1 MMDIRPIQQIYSLS
15 RIGNQPNRDRS
26 ESAGNEDGVQADFS
40 RSMRIHRS
48 LSAAED
54 IRPEKVSEARRLIAA
69 DDFPSD
75 AELSAVSQL
84 LVGHLST
91 SNNRD

>member
-1 MMDIRPIQQIYSLS
+1 MDIRPIQKFYSLG
-15 RIGNQPNRDRS
+15 RIGNPPNRGRS
-26 ESAGNEDGVQADFS
+26 ESSNNGDGVRADFS
-40 RSMRIHRS
+40 RSLQIHRS

-75 AELSAVSQL
+75 EELSAVSRL
-84 LVGHLST
+84 LVGHLTT
-91 SNNRD
+91 SNIRD